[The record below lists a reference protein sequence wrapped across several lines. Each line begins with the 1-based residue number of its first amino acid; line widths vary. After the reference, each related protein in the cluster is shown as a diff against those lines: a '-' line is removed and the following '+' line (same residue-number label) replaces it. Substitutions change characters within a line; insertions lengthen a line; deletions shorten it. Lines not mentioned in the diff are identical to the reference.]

1 MHMEYSTAITTGT
14 PAGVAP
20 KVSDDNLG
28 TKLFG
33 NLNPRGEPQ
42 LGPRGLYPTTG
53 RRTAADQVKEL
64 PILWVL
70 NLSDGRHS
78 LLDIAERSGLA
89 FREIRTA
96 SDALLRCGLIAE
108 LPTAGAA

>member
-1 MHMEYSTAITTGT
+1 MEYSTAITTET

-20 KVSDDNLG
+20 EVSDDNLG
-28 TKLFG
+28 AKPFELV
-33 NLNPRGEPQ
+33 